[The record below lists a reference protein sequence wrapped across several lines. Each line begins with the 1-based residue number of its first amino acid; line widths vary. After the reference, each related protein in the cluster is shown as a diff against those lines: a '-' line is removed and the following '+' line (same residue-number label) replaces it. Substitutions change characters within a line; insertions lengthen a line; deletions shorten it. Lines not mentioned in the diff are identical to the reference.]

1 MRSLRVLLCALPLL
15 FTAAAF
21 ADSQPAEKS
30 TAAEAV
36 TSAKAAPTA
45 AEVFARL
52 GALVGD
58 WTGTFENGRTHRV
71 TYRLSAGGTVLVETW
86 ALAPGRE
93 SITIYYVDGDELLAT
108 HYCPQGNQPRLRLI
122 SGTHQDR
129 FDFALKDGS
138 NLSVPGGWHQ
148 HLMWLQLG
156 NADSFTRSET
166 YVENGSTSA
175 QIAEVQEGGMVVYRR
190 MAVAE

>member
-1 MRSLRVLLCALPLL
+1 MRSPKELLCALPLL

-21 ADSQPAEKS
+21 ADFKPAEKS

-36 TSAKAAPTA
+36 ADVTAGPTA

-52 GALVGD
+52 GTLAGD

-71 TYRLSAGGTVLVETW
+71 NYRLSAGGTVLVETW

-122 SGTHQDR
+122 SGTKQDR
-129 FDFALKDGS
+129 FDFALKDGG

-156 NADSFTRSET
+156 DADSFMRSET

-175 QIAEVQEGGMVVYRR
+175 QMAKVQEGGVVVYRR
-190 MAVAE
+190 IAVAE

>member
-1 MRSLRVLLCALPLL
+1 MRSPRVLLCALPLL

-21 ADSQPAEKS
+21 AASNRTEASAVAEVAKS
-30 TAAEAV
+30 TAAAP
-36 TSAKAAPTA
+36 SAAD
-45 AEVFARL
+45 VFARMS
-52 GALVGD
+52 ALVGD
-58 WTGTFENGRTHRV
+58 WTGTFENGRAHLV
-71 TYRLSAGGTVLVETW
+71 NYRLSAGGTVLVETW

-122 SGTHQDR
+122 SGTNRDR
-129 FDFALKDGS
+129 FDFALKDGG

-156 NADSFTRSET
+156 DTDSFSRSET
-166 YVENGSTSA
+166 YVENGSTA
-175 QIAEVQEGGMVVYRR
+175 EQIAKVEEGGVVIYRR
-190 MAVAE
+190 VIARS